1 MIQHA
6 LAGAHKERPL
16 PTAVAQVD
24 LEIDIQPALNSDNH
38 ALNYRRIIQ
47 QELGSA
53 RGKTKSMGT
62 SEWTGYTRHESG
74 HSRFR

>member
-38 ALNYRRIIQ
+38 ALTI
-47 QELGSA
+47 EG
-53 RGKTKSMGT
+53 
-62 SEWTGYTRHESG
+62 
-74 HSRFR
+74 